1 MDPSGMALWAL
12 AAGVLLYFAHLGRR
26 KVAERRDW
34 AEWEKRDANR
44 QQQDLATAK
53 VEKYLEL
60 AADPLVEGISALA
73 MLGLHELDSDQR
85 VRDAI
90 YMMRLRSKGEDPL
103 GRGARQLLEGVD
115 LQRFFLHVAE
125 EDIDFSSTSVADAL
139 ASMEDSCN

>member
-1 MDPSGMALWAL
+1 MDPSGMAVWAL

-34 AEWEKRDANR
+34 AQWERREANR
-44 QQQDLATAK
+44 QQQDLVTAK
-53 VEKYLEL
+53 VEEYLEL
-60 AADPLVEGISALA
+60 TADPLVEGINALA

-90 YMMRLRSKGEDPL
+90 YMMRLRSRDHDPL
-103 GRGARQLLEGVD
+103 GQSARQLLEGVD

-139 ASMEDSCN
+139 ASMEDSGN